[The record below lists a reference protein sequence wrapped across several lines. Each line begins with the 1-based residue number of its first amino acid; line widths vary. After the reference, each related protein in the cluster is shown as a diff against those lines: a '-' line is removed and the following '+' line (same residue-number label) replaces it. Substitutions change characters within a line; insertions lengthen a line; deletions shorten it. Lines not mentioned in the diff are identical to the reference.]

1 MSLPYLKFYP
11 GDYLGDTAGLRTEEH
26 GAYLLLLFHLWNA
39 GGRCKSDPAYLG
51 RVTGLTKTKFRK
63 AWAEISRF
71 FFVDGE
77 TIGHK
82 RIDAELGHASR
93 VSEVR
98 KEARQGKKSPRPK
111 SARNQKIAKN
121 EQNLSEKRAPIFSN
135 ECEKIEEN
143 QRKRGTI
150 DQQFIPTISIDM
162 VSTPYGV
169 EKPYLT
175 PAGREALARL
185 LNAAA
190 SVSARGAEARRL
202 ADDVTGFVDGKLT
215 IGDRRALALYS
226 VTLAAPLRES
236 GVRLAYAPRDASNVI
251 PLAKAV

>member
-1 MSLPYLKFYP
+1 
-11 GDYLGDTAGLRTEEH
+11 
-26 GAYLLLLFHLWNA
+26 
-39 GGRCKSDPAYLG
+39 
-51 RVTGLTKTKFRK
+51 
-63 AWAEISRF
+63 
-71 FFVDGE
+71 
-77 TIGHK
+77 
-82 RIDAELGHASR
+82 
-93 VSEVR
+93 
-98 KEARQGKKSPRPK
+98 
-111 SARNQKIAKN
+111 
-121 EQNLSEKRAPIFSN
+121 
-135 ECEKIEEN
+135 
-143 QRKRGTI
+143 
-150 DQQFIPTISIDM
+150 M

-236 GVRLAYAPRDASNVI
+236 GVRLAYAPPDASNVI